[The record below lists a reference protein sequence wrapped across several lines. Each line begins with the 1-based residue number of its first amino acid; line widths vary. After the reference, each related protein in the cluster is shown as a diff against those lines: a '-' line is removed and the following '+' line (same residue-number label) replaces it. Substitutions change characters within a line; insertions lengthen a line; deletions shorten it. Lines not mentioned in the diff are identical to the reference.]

1 MTRIRV
7 GDKWVQF
14 VTDEI
19 LILTDD
25 PGEAGVYSWAGQV
38 RAAELIRYHLIMDKA
53 EGRCSMCGG
62 CGYFMPGQ
70 RDCPGCFGSG
80 KEYERERG

>member
-14 VTDEI
+14 VTEER

-25 PGEAGVYSWAGQV
+25 VEEAGVYSWEGQE
-38 RAAELIRYHLIMDKA
+38 RAAELIRYHLTMDKEDERA
-53 EGRCSMCGG
+53 GR
-62 CGYFMPGQ
+62 
-70 RDCPGCFGSG
+70 
-80 KEYERERG
+80 

>member
-14 VTDEI
+14 VTEEV

-25 PGEAGVYSWAGQV
+25 VEEAGVYSWAGQV
-38 RAAELIRYHLIMDKA
+38 RAVELIRYHLIMDK
-53 EGRCSMCGG
+53 E
-62 CGYFMPGQ
+62 
-70 RDCPGCFGSG
+70 D
-80 KEYERERG
+80 ERARG